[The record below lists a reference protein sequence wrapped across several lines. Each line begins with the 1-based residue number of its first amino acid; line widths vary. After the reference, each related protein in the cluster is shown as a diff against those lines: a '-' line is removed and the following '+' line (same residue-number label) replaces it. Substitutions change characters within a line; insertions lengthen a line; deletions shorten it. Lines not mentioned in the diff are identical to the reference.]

1 MKQLTLTLGATLLVA
16 SAMGPTASFASGAYS
31 TGGARPVD
39 ETYEY
44 GKSVYLGRA
53 KGTEKI
59 KYCVSVDGKP
69 EKLKRKH
76 LKPYKNGSTRAFAEA
91 LVDCD
96 NPERLALTTV
106 QPDQVPVVL
115 YYLNKRYKLKLSD
128 G

>member
-1 MKQLTLTLGATLLVA
+1 MKQLTLVLSSTLLVA
-16 SAMGPTASFASGAYS
+16 SVIGSGASHASGAYS
-31 TGGARPVD
+31 SGSARTVD

-53 KGTEKI
+53 SGAEKI
-59 KYCVSVDGKP
+59 KYCVNVDGKP

-115 YYLNKRYKLKLSD
+115 YYLNKRYKLKLND